1 MNGIKFTLVPLAV
14 LSLLF
19 AGVQLTTA
27 AATIAPCHVAC
38 TPAER
43 CVVYEPCQVYCD
55 VSCTQGGMNDY
66 PSNCINICGPC
77 GVHC

>member
-27 AATIAPCHVAC
+27 ADELAPCSATC
-38 TPAER
+38 LPSEI
-43 CVVYEPCQVYCD
+43 CVVNKPCRVDCD
-55 VSCTQGGMNDY
+55 LDCTQGTGEKD
-66 PSNCINICGPC
+66 SNCINMCGPC